1 MSIRKA
7 TVDDTIPVLELLRE
21 AHEAALAKFFEF
33 DSAMAER
40 QWMTHLAS
48 TESICLVHDVGGE
61 PRGVF
66 VGAATNYPS
75 GPVRLAIEVVFW
87 VSPQYRGSAWL
98 RIMRE
103 FESWAKDKGCA
114 FTSVSSKQDER
125 FSTALERRG
134 YAPAETHY
142 LRPVH

>member
-1 MSIRKA
+1 MIRRA
-7 TVDDTIPVLELLRE
+7 TVDDTLPVIALLRE
-21 AHEAALAKFFEF
+21 AHEAALSKFFEF
-33 DSAMAER
+33 DVAMAER
-40 QWMTHLAS
+40 QWNAHLAS
-48 TESICLVHDVGGE
+48 EESICLVYDVDGV

-87 VSPQYRGSAWL
+87 VSPQYRGSAWI

-103 FESWAKDKGCA
+103 FEAWAKAKGCA
-114 FTSVSSKQDER
+114 FTSISSKQDER

-134 YAPAETHY
+134 YAPAETNY
-142 LRPVH
+142 LRAVQ

>member
-1 MSIRKA
+1 MIRPA
-7 TVDDTIPVLELLRE
+7 NVGDTIPVLGLLRE
-21 AHEAALAKFFEF
+21 AHEAALAGFFEF
-33 DSAMAER
+33 SAEMAER
-40 QWMTHLAS
+40 QWNSHLS
-48 TESICLVHDVGGE
+48 SPESICIIYEVDGE

-103 FESWAKDKGCA
+103 FKSWAKDKGCA
-114 FTSVSSKQDER
+114 FTSISSKRDDR
-125 FSTALERRG
+125 FSAALSRRG
-134 YAPAETHY
+134 YAPAETHF
-142 LRPVH
+142 LKAI